1 MLHTLIAED
10 ELTSRKVLNAFLAPL
25 GTCDIATNGREAVET
40 FAAAMKRATPYDLVC
55 LDITMPD
62 MDGHAVLGAIRE
74 IERASGLGE
83 ANRAKVIMTSAS
95 GDRESIADAFRSKC
109 DAYIIKPI
117 GKSALMWKLSSLG
130 FQV

>member
-40 FAAAMKRATPYDLVC
+40 FAAAMKCATPYDLVC